1 MTLDQTA
8 PAAAAPPASP
18 DGSAYHFQPGSP
30 LDHLVRV
37 GRGTLMGEV
46 LRRYWQPVAL
56 GEEATRQP
64 RRIRVLGEDL
74 ILFRTGR
81 GAPGLLYS
89 RCCHRGASLFY
100 GGVEDDGIRCC
111 YHGWVFDTE
120 GRCLEQPCEPELGLH
135 RDRVRQP
142 WYPVQER
149 YGLVWAYLGPPD
161 RMPVLPRYD
170 TLEELASGQR
180 VFADGDGFSGGGPAV
195 LDFNWLSHWENV
207 MDPFHVPILHARF
220 SGNQF
225 VPEMAIIPEVEFSY
239 VDDGVR
245 AASQRVL
252 PDGRRLQRVTEAVF
266 PNLRVVPDPKGTLGP
281 VDVLGW
287 VVPIDDESF
296 KIFTAYRAESRDRL
310 AQMRTTFAG
319 KRWSELDEDE
329 HQRMPGDYEAQR
341 SQGVIGLQTEDHL
354 TITDQGVTMLRR
366 MMARAAKTVAN
377 GGDAPGLIREGEDDL
392 VRIRGGAF
400 ILDDR

>member
-1 MTLDQTA
+1 MNKTEL
-8 PAAAAPPASP
+8 AAGTSGGRDAT
-18 DGSAYHFQPGSP
+18 GSAYYFEPGAP

-37 GRGTLMGEV
+37 GKGTPMGEV

-56 GEEATRQP
+56 TTEATRQP
-64 RRIRVLGEDL
+64 KRLTVLGEDL

-89 RCCHRGASLFY
+89 RCCHRGASLFF
-100 GGVEDDGIRCC
+100 GGVEDDGLRCC
-111 YHGWVFDTE
+111 YHGWLFDPE

-142 WYPVQER
+142 WYPLQER
-149 YGLVWAYLGPPD
+149 YGLIWAYMGPPEKEP
-161 RMPVLPRYD
+161 MLPRFD
-170 TLEELASGQR
+170 TLEDLGEGQQ
-180 VFADGDGFSGGGPAV
+180 VFADGNGFSGGGPAV

-239 VDDGVR
+239 LDDGVR
-245 AASQRVL
+245 AASEREL
-252 PDGRRLQRVTEAVF
+252 PGGRRLRRVTEAVF

-296 KIFTAYRAESRDRL
+296 KIFTAFRGESADRL
-310 AQMRTTFAG
+310 QSMRTTFEG
-319 KRWSELDEDE
+319 KRWSELSDEE
-329 HQRMPGDYEAQR
+329 HQRMPGDYEAQK
-341 SQGVIGLQTEDHL
+341 SQGSIGKQTEDHL
-354 TITDQGVTMLRR
+354 TTTDQGVTMLRR
-366 MMARAAKTVAN
+366 MMARAAQSVAK
-377 GGDAPGLIREGEDDL
+377 GGDAPGIIRDGEDDL
-392 VRIRGGAF
+392 VRIRAGAF
-400 ILDDR
+400 IVGD